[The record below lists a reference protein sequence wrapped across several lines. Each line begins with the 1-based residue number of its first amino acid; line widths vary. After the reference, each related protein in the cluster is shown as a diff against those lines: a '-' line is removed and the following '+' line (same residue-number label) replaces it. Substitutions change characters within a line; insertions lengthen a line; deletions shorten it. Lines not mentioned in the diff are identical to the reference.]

1 MSDSCFFA
9 QEAKSKRSGV
19 TFDWKKELRQRE
31 ERVEDEADLEHDI
44 RIEVQ
49 VDGESPHSQVREQT
63 PRFSACFVPDRTPC
77 ASGKN
82 SRSTAR
88 SARSDCE
95 PWTRDKR
102 KAIQSLSRSRSVAPA
117 PDGGWGWVVVFASFC
132 ICMIADGISFSFGFI
147 FLALS
152 RHFNQSKG
160 KTALVGS
167 LFLSIPLLLG
177 PFASALTAKY
187 GCRKITILSG
197 LISSFGFI
205 LGHFAT
211 SIEHLFVAFSIAG
224 AGLALSYVT
233 SIVIVAYYFEKRRSL
248 ATGLA
253 VCGTGVGTF
262 TFAPLTIYL
271 LAEYS
276 WRGTLLIMA
285 AFFLNFLVFGSL
297 MRDLPEEYLDTDASE
312 SSSAHEAE
320 EGMNTPANGGTA
332 SQAVGDAA
340 AQSLM
345 PAVVAGPRASS
356 SLVSI
361 PTFLSRRES
370 LANDPEVMN
379 ELTRRKGGVLSTL
392 IQKYPHITSLL
403 GRNERSVTNRV
414 AGRPVGTV
422 TVLSAA
428 VEIEVTPPEAS
439 SATQWSSKARLPAP
453 KAENAACDAVKSPI
467 KAVRQRRSIVN
478 PVSHRLTSLVPF
490 EQGCQARRLQ
500 RGSVTYRSAMLN
512 LRRHR
517 LRSSSCPDIVTV
529 SGSSTDSVSPAL
541 FPASP

>member
-1 MSDSCFFA
+1 MRDK
-9 QEAKSKRSGV
+9 Q
-19 TFDWKKELRQRE
+19 
-31 ERVEDEADLEHDI
+31 
-44 RIEVQ
+44 
-49 VDGESPHSQVREQT
+49 SPST
-63 PRFSACFVPDRTPC
+63 PS
-77 ASGKN
+77 S
-82 SRSTAR
+82 
-88 SARSDCE
+88 
-95 PWTRDKR
+95 RDKR
-102 KAIQSLSRSRSVAPA
+102 KPAKGLTRSRSVAPA

-152 RHFNQSKG
+152 RHFNESKS

-187 GCRKITILSG
+187 GCRQITILSG
-197 LISSFGFI
+197 LISCLGFV

-211 SIEHLFVAFSIAG
+211 SIEQLFVAFSIAG

-271 LAEYS
+271 LGEYS

-285 AFFLNFLVFGSL
+285 AFFLNFLVLGSL
-297 MRDLPEEYLDTDASE
+297 MRDLPDQYFDPDASD
-312 SSSAHEAE
+312 SSSDHEAD
-320 EGMNTPANGGTA
+320 EGGSLSVNVGHN
-332 SQAVGDAA
+332 AVSDGA
-340 AQSLM
+340 AQSLLTSTGTL
-345 PAVVAGPRASS
+345 VPRASS
-356 SLVSI
+356 SLVNI
-361 PTFLSRRES
+361 PTFLTRRES

-379 ELTRRKGGVLSTL
+379 ELTRRKGGVLSNL

-403 GRNERSVTNRV
+403 GRSDRSVTSRV
-414 AGRPVGTV
+414 ACRPLGTMSA
-422 TVLSAA
+422 LSAA
-428 VEIEVTPPEAS
+428 VEIEVTPPTAQS
-439 SATQWSSKARLPAP
+439 STTAQSMPRTLILSKAVDE
-453 KAENAACDAVKSPI
+453 ENAVTIKSPI

-478 PVSHRLTSLVPF
+478 PVNHRLSSLVPTI
-490 EQGCQARRLQ
+490 EYGSQARRVQ

-529 SGSSTDSVSPAL
+529 SGSSSDSVSPAL
-541 FPASP
+541 FFRRRLFTFDSGTGD